1 MASPIMWCLGGANCP
16 IPIFIQDLE
25 EEVEEDSSSLQ
36 EQVQVRN
43 DELITY
49 WYSRIKLNFQAVISL
64 P

>member
-1 MASPIMWCLGGANCP
+1 MASPIIWFLGGANCP

-49 WYSRIKLNFQAVISL
+49 
-64 P
+64 